1 MSSPE
6 VPHWFEPG
14 DPWLSERMR
23 QVADI
28 AAAELALG
36 PAVEKALAVF
46 LAAAHAR
53 IIGRLPPQRIIAAG
67 VPDLNDWPERER
79 TWFAALE
86 QFVRAVLS
94 AIFSKRFRAVFTVT
108 VTISDAAVEGYFQ
121 TFKEHTWQRLKLVPE
136 LVFDAVRAEITDS
149 VADGDTSQRT
159 HDRVADMLRI
169 DAPGGRG
176 GARWFSKVRDVA
188 RTLAVSVLNA
198 ALVDAAEATTA
209 ATGQKR
215 WQQWWTVEDT
225 RVRHAHRRAHGQA
238 RPVGRDFSV
247 GGFPMR
253 YPGDPLAPP
262 DLTTNCR
269 CSVLSLSAEQ
279 GRRAAEKYAANPPSD
294 DGTDPGR
301 ALTAAS
307 EPGGGVSM
315 TTATTEEPQT
325 AVPEAAV
332 PEAVVTEPEAP
343 PVLTAG
349 SLPAEATQA
358 RWQGVLAPMGV
369 RSGDN
374 RMIGAP
380 DGPPNVRT
388 LPLPLLYQQATADG
402 HDNSVVV
409 GNITRV
415 WSQDG
420 LLMGEGTFDLGD
432 EQAREVVRKIDDG
445 YHRWVSV
452 RLDNETRE
460 YRFYRGDQQVS
471 EYELENYADDGS
483 ISAVTV
489 STDWRLMSATLVAEP
504 AFEAAAIG
512 LVPDELDGEVGT
524 PDTPSKD
531 EKIAAAATEPST
543 QDPEFA
549 DKPSA
554 EKRNRAE
561 KSGAAMPGGR
571 YPIEDVKDLQKAIK
585 AVGRAGGKDGDE
597 ADRKAVRKHIMARA
611 KAIGKAFLIPKNW
624 ASDGSLKGTAA
635 QLLAAGDTE
644 SWYAAVAEAVPL
656 EPPAEWFAD
665 PQLTGPTKMTVTDE
679 GRVYGHIAAWKSRH
693 AGLPGDVV
701 PPHNPDTA
709 YSKFH
714 RHPVRCADGSRVKT
728 GPLAGKGHADRG
740 DCRLWAVQAH
750 YDNPDY
756 VLADVV
762 VGEDE
767 HGIWASGALRP
778 GVEPWQVMY
787 VYRYSF
793 SGDWRGGELL
803 AACLASVPGFHLDA
817 DEDVQA
823 LAASAADAGRGV
835 EVAPGVPQARFED
848 GEMVALVAAGV
859 VPPEPSGTQL
869 RAGTMAVKLK
879 FDDDPEEYGR
889 KIGAGMYAGM
899 RQAEIDAVR
908 QRELEDA
915 VSAYAARVQA
925 AEVER
930 LKARVGKVVA

>member
-1 MSSPE
+1 VSSPE

-28 AAAELALG
+28 AAAELELG
-36 PAVEKALAVF
+36 PAIEKAFAVF
-46 LAAAHAR
+46 LSAAHAR
-53 IIGRLPPQRIIAAG
+53 IIGRLPADRIVAAG

-86 QFVRAVLS
+86 QFVRAVLG

-108 VTISDAAVEGYFQ
+108 VTITDTSVEGYFQ
-121 TFKEHTWQRLKLVPE
+121 TYKEQIWQRLKLAPE
-136 LVFDAVRAEITDS
+136 LVFDAVRQEITDS
-149 VADGDTSQRT
+149 VADGDTAQQT

-169 DAPGGRG
+169 DAPGPRG
-176 GARWFSKVRDVA
+176 GGSRWFSKIRDLA
-188 RTLAVSVLNA
+188 RTVAVSVLNA
-198 ALVDAAEATTA
+198 ATFSAAEAYTE
-209 ATGQKR
+209 ATGNRR
-215 WQQWWTVEDT
+215 WQQWWTVEDN
-225 RVRHAHRRAHGQA
+225 RVRSTHRHAHGQS
-238 RPVGRDFSV
+238 RPVGQNFLV

-269 CSVLSLSAEQ
+269 CSVLSLTPEQ
-279 GRRAAEKYAANPPSD
+279 GRRAAEAYNANPPSS
-294 DGTDPGR
+294 DGGDPGR
-301 ALTAAS
+301 VVTAAS

-315 TTATTEEPQT
+315 TTETTEAPEP
-325 AVPEAAV
+325 
-332 PEAVVTEPEAP
+332 AVVVPEPEAP
-343 PVLTAG
+343 PVLAAG
-349 SLPAEATQA
+349 TLPAEATQA

-402 HDNSVVV
+402 HDNSIVV

-432 EQAREVVRKIDDG
+432 DQAREVVRKIDDG

-460 YRFYRGDQQVS
+460 YRFYRGDQQIS

-483 ISAVTV
+483 VSAVTV

-504 AFEAAAIG
+504 AFDAATIA
-512 LVPDELDGEVGT
+512 LVGDELDDEVDK
-524 PDTPSKD
+524 PDDPSKD
-531 EKIAAAATEPST
+531 EKIAAAATATAEAVPST
-543 QDPEFA
+543 EDPEFA
-549 DKPSA
+549 APSA
-554 EKRNRAE
+554 EKRNKAE
-561 KSGAAMPGGR
+561 KSGAAMEGGR
-571 YPIEDVKDLQKAIK
+571 YPIENEADLRKAIK

-597 ADRKAVRKHIMARA
+597 AERKKVRKHIMARA
-611 KAIGKAFLIPKNW
+611 KALGKQFFIPRNW
-624 ASDGSLKGTAA
+624 NSDGSLKGTAA
-635 QLLAAGDTE
+635 QLQAAGDTE
-644 SWYAAVAEAVPL
+644 SWYAAVADAVPM
-656 EPPAEWFAD
+656 EPPAAWFAD
-665 PQLTGPTKMTVTDE
+665 PVLTGPTKITVTDE
-679 GRVYGHIAAWKSRH
+679 GRVYGHIAAWASKH

-728 GPLAGKGHADRG
+728 GPLAGKGHADRN

-787 VYRYSF
+787 VDRYSI

-817 DEDVQA
+817 DDNVKA
-823 LAASAADAGRGV
+823 LAASAAQAGRGV
-835 EVAPGVPQARFED
+835 EVAPGVPQVRIED
-848 GEMVALVAAGV
+848 GQVVALVAAGV
-859 VPPEPSGTQL
+859 VPPEPPRTGTL
-869 RAGTMAVKLK
+869 ANVSVALK
-879 FDDDPEEYGR
+879 FDGDPEEYGR

-899 RQAEIDAVR
+899 RQAESEAER
-908 QRELEDA
+908 QRQLA
-915 VSAYAARVQA
+915 SQAAAYAARVHE
-925 AEVER
+925 AEVAR
-930 LKARVGKVVA
+930 LVARVGKVSA

>member
-1 MSSPE
+1 MSSPD
-6 VPHWFEPG
+6 VPRWFEPG

-28 AAAELALG
+28 ADAELALG
-36 PAVEKALAVF
+36 PAIEKALAVF
-46 LAAAHAR
+46 LSAAHAR
-53 IIGRLPPQRIIAAG
+53 IIGRLPAERIVAAG

-94 AIFSKRFRAVFTVT
+94 AIFSKRFRVVFTL
-108 VTISDAAVEGYFQ
+108 TITDTAVEGYFQ
-121 TFKEHTWQRLKLVPE
+121 TYKEQLWGRLKLVPE

-149 VADGDTSQRT
+149 VADGDTAAQT

-169 DAPGGRG
+169 DAPGPRG
-176 GARWFSKVRDVA
+176 GARWFAKIREVA
-188 RTLAVSVLNA
+188 RTVAVSVLNA
-198 ALVDAAEATTA
+198 ALVEAAEAYTEA
-209 ATGQKR
+209 SGNRR

-225 RVRHAHRRAHGQA
+225 KVRHAHRRAHGQA
-238 RPVGRDFSV
+238 RPVGQNFLV

-269 CSVLSLSAEQ
+269 CSVLLLSAEQ
-279 GRRAAEKYAANPPSD
+279 GRRAAEAYTAHPPSA
-294 DGTDPGR
+294 DGGDPGR
-301 ALTAAS
+301 VVTAAS

-315 TTATTEEPQT
+315 TTATTDEPDT
-325 AVPEAAV
+325 
-332 PEAVVTEPEAP
+332 VVAEGEQP

-349 SLPAEATQA
+349 GLPPEATQA

-369 RSGDN
+369 RSGDG

-452 RLDNETRE
+452 RLDNETRQ
-460 YRFYRGDQQVS
+460 YRFYKGDQQLS

-483 ISAVTV
+483 VDVVTV

-504 AFEAAAIG
+504 AFEAAAIA
-512 LVPDELDGEVGT
+512 LLPDELDE
-524 PDTPSKD
+524 PQQQQPRKD
-531 EKIAAAATEPST
+531 EKIAAAAEPST

-549 DKPSA
+549 APSA
-554 EKRNRAE
+554 DKRKKAE

-571 YPIEDVKDLQKAIK
+571 YPIENVQDLQKAIK

-597 ADRKAVRKHIMARA
+597 SDRNAVRKHIIARA
-611 KAIGKAFLIPKNW
+611 KAIGKQFLIPKNW
-624 ASDGSLKGTAA
+624 ASDGSLKKSTS

-644 SWYAAVAEAVPL
+644 SWYAAVADAVPV
-656 EPPAEWFAD
+656 EPPAEWFTD
-665 PQLTGPTKMTVTDE
+665 PQLTGPMKMTVTHE
-679 GRVYGHIAAWKSRH
+679 GRVYGHIAAWNVPH
-693 AGLPGDVV
+693 VGLPGDVI

-709 YSKFH
+709 YAKFH

-728 GPLAGKGHADRG
+728 GPLAGKGHADNN
-740 DCRLWAVQAH
+740 DHRLWAVQAH

-803 AACLASVPGFHLDA
+803 AACLASAPGFHLDA
-817 DEDVQA
+817 DESVQA
-823 LAASAADAGRGV
+823 LAASAAQAGRGV
-835 EVAPGVPQARFED
+835 ELAPGVAQVRVED
-848 GEMVALVAAGV
+848 GEVVSLVAAGML
-859 VPPEPSGTQL
+859 PPWTEDGAATL
-869 RAGTMAVKLK
+869 GNLAVKLK

-889 KIGAGMYAGM
+889 KIGAGMYAGLKAAETDAA
-899 RQAEIDAVR
+899 RQ
-908 QRELEDA
+908 QELESRVA
-915 VSAYAARVQA
+915 AYAARVLE
-925 AEVER
+925 AEVAR
-930 LKARVGKVVA
+930 LRSRVGA

>member
-1 MSSPE
+1 VSSPE
-6 VPHWFEPG
+6 VPHWFDPG

-23 QVADI
+23 QVAEI
-28 AAAELALG
+28 AAAELVLG

-46 LAAAHAR
+46 LSAAHAR
-53 IIGRLPPQRIIAAG
+53 IIGRLPADRIVAAG

-79 TWFAALE
+79 TWYAALE
-86 QFVRAVLS
+86 RFVRAVLS
-94 AIFSKRFRAVFTVT
+94 AIFSKRFRVVFTL
-108 VTISDAAVEGYFQ
+108 TITDTAIQGYFQ
-121 TFKEHTWQRLKLVPE
+121 TYKEHLWQRLKLVPE

-149 VADGDTSQRT
+149 VADGDPAQRT

-169 DAPGGRG
+169 DAPGPRG
-176 GARWFSKVRDVA
+176 GARWFAKVREVA
-188 RTLAVSVLNA
+188 RTVAVSVLNA
-198 ALVDAAEATTA
+198 ALVDAAEAYTA
-209 ATGQKR
+209 ETGNRR

-238 RPVGRDFSV
+238 RPVGQNFDV

-269 CSVLSLSAEQ
+269 CSVLLLSPEQ
-279 GRRAAEKYAANPPSD
+279 GRRAAEAYTAHPPSA
-294 DGTDPGR
+294 DGGDPGR
-301 ALTAAS
+301 VVTAAS

-315 TTATTEEPQT
+315 TTATTEPEP
-325 AVPEAAV
+325 AIVEPDAAV
-332 PEAVVTEPEAP
+332 AEPEQP
-343 PVLTAG
+343 PVLAAG
-349 SLPAEATQA
+349 QLPPEATQA

-420 LLMGEGTFDLGD
+420 LLMGEGSFDLGD

-452 RLDNETRE
+452 RLDNETRQ
-460 YRFYRGDQQVS
+460 YRFYKGDQQLS
-471 EYELENYADDGS
+471 ESELENYADDGS
-483 ISAVTV
+483 VDVVTV

-512 LVPDELDGEVGT
+512 LVPDELDGQDA
-524 PDTPSKD
+524 PPQKKD
-531 EKIAAAATEPST
+531 EKIAAAAVGTEPST

-549 DKPSA
+549 APNA

-571 YPIEDVKDLQKAIK
+571 YPIENVQDLQKAIK
-585 AVGRAGGKDGDE
+585 AVGRAGGKDGTE
-597 ADRKAVRKHIMARA
+597 SDRNAVRKHIIARA
-611 KAIGKAFLIPKNW
+611 KAIGKQFLIPKNW
-624 ASDGSLKGTAA
+624 NSDGSLKKSTA
-635 QLLAAGDTE
+635 QLLASGDTE
-644 SWYAAVAEAVPL
+644 SWYAAVADAVPV

-665 PQLTGPTKMTVTDE
+665 PQLTGPMKMTVTDE
-679 GRVYGHIAAWKSRH
+679 GRVYGHIAAWDVPH
-693 AGLPGDVV
+693 VGLPGDVI

-709 YSKFH
+709 YAKFH

-728 GPLAGKGHADRG
+728 GPLAGKGHADTN
-740 DCRLWAVQAH
+740 DHRLWAVQAH

-803 AACLASVPGFHLDA
+803 AACLASAPGFHLDA
-817 DEDVQA
+817 DENVRA
-823 LAASAADAGRGV
+823 LAASAAQAGRGV
-835 EVAPGVPQARFED
+835 ELAPGVPQVRIED
-848 GEMVALVAAGV
+848 GEVVTLVAAGV
-859 VPPEPSGTQL
+859 LPPQAERTSTVGNL
-869 RAGTMAVKLK
+869 SVKLK

-889 KIGAGMYAGM
+889 KIGAGMFVGM
-899 RQAEIDAVR
+899 KAAESEAK
-908 QRELEDA
+908 QQQELASEA
-915 VSAYAARVQA
+915 AAYAARVRE
-925 AEVER
+925 AEVAR
-930 LKARVGKVVA
+930 LRARVGVGA

>member
-1 MSSPE
+1 
-6 VPHWFEPG
+6 
-14 DPWLSERMR
+14 MR

-28 AAAELALG
+28 ADAELALG
-36 PAVEKALAVF
+36 PVIEKALAVF
-46 LAAAHAR
+46 LSAAHAR
-53 IIGRLPPQRIIAAG
+53 VIGRLPADRIVAAG

-94 AIFSKRFRAVFTVT
+94 AIFSKRFHATFTLT
-108 VTISDAAVEGYFQ
+108 VTITDSAVEGYFQ
-121 TFKEHTWQRLKLVPE
+121 TFKEQVWQRLKLVPE

-149 VADGDTSQRT
+149 VSDGDSAQQT

-169 DAPGGRG
+169 DAAGPRG

-198 ALVDAAEATTA
+198 ALVAGAEAYTQ
-209 ATGQKR
+209 ATGNRR
-215 WQQWWTVEDT
+215 WQQWWTVEDG
-225 RVRHAHRRAHGQA
+225 RVRAAHHRAHGQS
-238 RPVGRDFSV
+238 RPVGQNFLV

-269 CSVLSLSAEQ
+269 CSLLSLSPEA
-279 GRRAAEKYAANPPSD
+279 GRRAAEQYTANPPST
-294 DGTDPGR
+294 DGGDSGR
-301 ALTAAS
+301 VVTAAS
-307 EPGGGVSM
+307 EPGGGVRM
-315 TTATTEEPQT
+315 TTATTE
-325 AVPEAAV
+325 PEA
-332 PEAVVTEPEAP
+332 PVVEPEVP

-349 SLPAEATQA
+349 TLPPDATQA
-358 RWQGVLAPMGV
+358 RWEGVLAPMGV

-374 RMIGAP
+374 RMIGTP

-402 HDNSVVV
+402 HDNSIVV

-460 YRFYRGDQQVS
+460 YQFYKGTQRLS
-471 EYELENYADDGS
+471 EFELESYAEEGGIDV
-483 ISAVTV
+483 VTV

-512 LVPDELDGEVGT
+512 LLPDEEDAPVA
-524 PDTPSKD
+524 PSKD
-531 EKIAAAATEPST
+531 EKIAAAATETEPST

-549 DKPSA
+549 APSA
-554 EKRNRAE
+554 AKRDKAE

-571 YPIEDVKDLQKAIK
+571 YPIENEADLRKAIK
-585 AVGRAGGKDGDE
+585 AVGRAGGKGGDE
-597 ADRKAVRKHIMARA
+597 SERNAVRKHIMARA
-611 KAIGKAFLIPKNW
+611 KAIGKQFFIPRNW
-624 ASDGSLKGTAA
+624 NSDGSLKKSTS
-635 QLLAAGDTE
+635 QLLASGDTE
-644 SWYAAVAEAVPL
+644 SWYAAVADAVPL
-656 EPPAEWFAD
+656 EPPAAWFAD
-665 PQLTGPTKMTVTDE
+665 PGLTGPTKMTVTDE
-679 GRVYGHIAAWKSRH
+679 GRVYGHIAAWASKH

-714 RHPVRCADGSRVKT
+714 RHPVRCEDGSRVKT

-750 YDNPDY
+750 YDNPDF

-817 DEDVQA
+817 DENVQA
-823 LAASAADAGRGV
+823 LAASAAEAGRGV
-835 EVAPGVPQARFED
+835 ELAAGVPQVRIED
-848 GEMVALVAAGV
+848 GEVVALVAAGV
-859 VPPEPSGTQL
+859 VPPQATHTGTLANLSVAL
-869 RAGTMAVKLK
+869 R
-879 FDDDPEEYGR
+879 FDEDPEEYGR

-899 RQAEIDAVR
+899 KAAETDAVA
-908 QRELEDA
+908 QRALAETA
-915 VSAYAARVQA
+915 ATYAARMNA
-925 AEVER
+925 AEVAR
-930 LKARVGKVVA
+930 LRARMEKVGA

>member
-6 VPHWFEPG
+6 AVPHWFEPG

-28 AAAELALG
+28 AAAELELG
-36 PAVEKALAVF
+36 PAIEKAFALF
-46 LAAAHAR
+46 LSAAHTR
-53 IIGRLPPQRIIAAG
+53 IIGRLPPERIIAAG

-86 QFVRAVLS
+86 QFVRAILS
-94 AIFSKRFRAVFTVT
+94 AIFSKRFRAIFTVT
-108 VTISDAAVEGYFQ
+108 LTITDTAVEGYFQ
-121 TFKEHTWQRLKLVPE
+121 TYKEQVWQRLKLAPE

-149 VADGDTSQRT
+149 VADGDTAQQT

-169 DAPGGRG
+169 DAPGPRG
-176 GARWFSKVRDVA
+176 GSRWFSKIRDLA
-188 RTLAVSVLNA
+188 RTVAVSVLNA
-198 ALVDAAEATTA
+198 ATFSAAEAYTE
-209 ATGQKR
+209 ATGNRR
-215 WQQWWTVEDT
+215 WQQWWTVEDP

-238 RPVGRDFSV
+238 HPVGENFNV

-269 CSVLSLSAEQ
+269 CSVLLLSAEQ
-279 GRRAAEKYAANPPSD
+279 GRRAAEAYTANPPSA
-294 DGTDPGR
+294 DGGDPGR
-301 ALTAAS
+301 VVTAAS

-315 TTATTEEPQT
+315 PTATTETPEPAVVEPET
-325 AVPEAAV
+325 AVA
-332 PEAVVTEPEAP
+332 EPEQP
-343 PVLTAG
+343 PVLAAG
-349 SLPAEATQA
+349 QLPPEATQA

-452 RLDNETRE
+452 RLDNETRQ
-460 YRFYRGDQQVS
+460 YRFYKGDQQLS
-471 EYELENYADDGS
+471 EFELEGYADDGS
-483 ISAVTV
+483 VDVVTV

-512 LVPDELDGEVGT
+512 LVPDELDDE
-524 PDTPSKD
+524 DTPPKQKD
-531 EKIAAAATEPST
+531 EKIAAAAEPST

-549 DKPSA
+549 APSA
-554 EKRNRAE
+554 DKRKKAE

-571 YPIEDVKDLQKAIK
+571 YPIENVQDLQKAIK

-597 ADRKAVRKHIMARA
+597 SERNAVRKHIISRA
-611 KAIGKAFLIPKNW
+611 KAIGKQFLIPKNW
-624 ASDGSLKGTAA
+624 APDGSLKKSTS

-644 SWYAAVAEAVPL
+644 SWYAAVADAVPV
-656 EPPAEWFAD
+656 EPPAEWFTD
-665 PQLTGPTKMTVTDE
+665 PQLTGPMKMTVTDE
-679 GRVYGHIAAWKSRH
+679 GRVYGHIAAWDTRH
-693 AGLPGDVV
+693 VGMPGDVV

-709 YSKFH
+709 YGKFH

-728 GPLAGKGHADRG
+728 GPLAGKGHADNNDR
-740 DCRLWAVQAH
+740 RLWAVQAH

-803 AACLASVPGFHLDA
+803 AACLASAPGFHLDA
-817 DEDVQA
+817 DENVQA
-823 LAASAADAGRGV
+823 LAASAAQAGRGV
-835 EVAPGVPQARFED
+835 ELATGVPQVRIED
-848 GEMVALVAAGV
+848 GEVVTLVAAGV
-859 VPPEPSGTQL
+859 LPPEPSGTLLSFENMSVAL
-869 RAGTMAVKLK
+869 R
-879 FDDDPEEYGR
+879 FEDDPEEYGR

-899 RQAEIDAVR
+899 RQAETAADQ
-908 QRELEDA
+908 QRELEGKVA
-915 VSAYAARVQA
+915 AYAARVLE
-925 AEVER
+925 AEVAR
-930 LKARVGKVVA
+930 LRTRVGKVGA